1 MNTRHLRLL
10 SLVYLERARSA
21 LIAVT
26 LSMTPVCIL
35 FAKKSGYQPAELA
48 LNFTVL
54 AALYPFAIGG
64 VVAKSKA
71 DGSLAFLASLPI
83 SASDHARSWLLVI
96 TLLSLPIA
104 LVVMLACHYPPLALR
119 GTMLAA
125 VGLMSMVCTISAVMG
140 MLAVQL
146 SAPPAMAGARFMSVL
161 CGLILLLAAVGKL
174 HELQPSALDTLV
186 RSPYFFPVLSLM
198 GWSAAAAGLWWSWQR
213 IGHFM
218 TSYVGDPPSA

>member
-10 SLVYLERARSA
+10 SLVYLERARGA
-21 LIAVT
+21 LIAIT

-54 AALYPFAIGG
+54 AAFYPFAIGG

-83 SASDHARSWLLVI
+83 SASDHARSWLLVVM
-96 TLLSLPIA
+96 LLSLPIA
-104 LVVMLACHYPPLALR
+104 LVVMVAGYHPPLALR
-119 GTMLAA
+119 GSMLAG
-125 VGLMSMVCTISAVMG
+125 VGLTSMACAISAVMG

-146 SAPPAMAGARFMSVL
+146 SAPPAMAMSRFMSVMG
-161 CGLILLLAAVGKL
+161 GLILLLAAVGKL
-174 HELQPSALDTLV
+174 YEFQPTAFETLV
-186 RSPYFFPVLSLM
+186 HSPYFFPVLSLL
-198 GWSAAAAGLWWSWQR
+198 GWGAAAAGFWWSWQR
-213 IGHFM
+213 VGHFM